1 MNNPSSHDNTSS
13 QSSSSQSNANDNVT
27 IPKELASIYINT
39 FPHVGQK
46 FFNSLM
52 QQLTVQTNV
61 QCTLL
66 IQLLSTEE
74 YKELITLFKNE
85 NIKYHVLSCDNNS
98 CNNETSSPE
107 VAPSSSSDDPSPH
120 LTTETTTEASN
131 VFQDRYLLV
140 RSCYYNNTTAE
151 TM

>member
-1 MNNPSSHDNTSS
+1 
-13 QSSSSQSNANDNVT
+13 
-27 IPKELASIYINT
+27 
-39 FPHVGQK
+39 
-46 FFNSLM
+46 M

-61 QCTLL
+61 QCTML

-85 NIKYHVLSCDNNS
+85 NIKYHVLSCDNNT
-98 CNNETSSPE
+98 CNNETSSPD
-107 VAPSSSSDDPSPH
+107 VVPSSSSDDPS
-120 LTTETTTEASN
+120 TETTTTTEATN

-140 RSCYYNNTTAE
+140 RSCYYNNTAE